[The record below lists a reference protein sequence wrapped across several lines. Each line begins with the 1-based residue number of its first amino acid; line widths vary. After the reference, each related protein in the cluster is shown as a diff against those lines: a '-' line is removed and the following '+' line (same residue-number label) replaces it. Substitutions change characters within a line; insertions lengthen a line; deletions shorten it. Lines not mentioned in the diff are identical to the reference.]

1 MKFIN
6 IKIKTS
12 AMIFISVLATG
23 LFSCQTDLLD
33 LTPRTQIAESVAFDT
48 PSRVEL
54 QVNNMY
60 AQVKSGQFLG
70 GRYQIYGDIRAN
82 DFANRTTNGVT
93 GYLVWQHTL
102 TEQSQND
109 VVNLWDAAYNAINQ
123 INIVLDGLDANQDK
137 FSGALF
143 LQADPDYTNV
153 TAVRY
158 RAEGRY
164 LRALSYH
171 SLLQLYARPYI
182 DGNGSRP
189 GLPLRL
195 KGEKDLLDNDLARAT
210 VAEVYE
216 QIIADLDFAEAN
228 LPLTYGT
235 ASLRTTRAHRNSA
248 IALKT
253 RVYLT
258 MGNYPAVITEAN
270 KIVTAAAPFT
280 ASTGVAHALQASIV
294 TTFAPPQETT
304 ETILG
309 FPFTA
314 QNAPGTQNQLGFY
327 YRASGAAAPNAGG
340 GEYALNPT
348 GIIAANANF
357 PASDARRGF
366 FYLFPTTGTT
376 TYLGKYPSGT
386 PYLDKAHVQRYSE
399 VLLNLSEAL
408 ARTNGG
414 VDARSLDL
422 LNAVRKRSDAAFT
435 WAPADNTAL
444 IEAILLERRIEFIGE
459 GLRNSDIMRLNGTFP
474 AKASVPA
481 LAPASNVY
489 VWPIPATELQTNA
502 LMTRNE

>member
-1 MKFIN
+1 MKMIN

-12 AMIFISVLATG
+12 AVIFLTVFATG

-33 LTPRTQIAESVAFDT
+33 ITPRTSLAESVAFDT

-60 AQVKSGQFLG
+60 TQVKSGQFFG

-82 DFANRTTNGVT
+82 DFVNRTTNGVT
-93 GYLVWQHTL
+93 GYLVWQHTI

-109 VVNLWDAAYNAINQ
+109 VVNVWDAAYNAINQ
-123 INIVLDGLDANQDK
+123 INLVLDGLDANEAK
-137 FSGALF
+137 FSGPLF
-143 LQADPDYTNV
+143 LQVDPNYATA
-153 TAVRY
+153 TAVNF
-158 RAEGRY
+158 RAEARY
-164 LRALSYH
+164 LRALCYH
-171 SLLQLYARPYI
+171 SLLQLYARPFI

-195 KGEKDLLDNDLARAT
+195 KGEKDLSGNDMARST
-210 VAEVYE
+210 VADVYT
-216 QIIADLDFAEAN
+216 QIISDLDFAEAN
-228 LPLTYGT
+228 LPLTYSN

-258 MGNYPAVITEAN
+258 MGNYAAVITEAN
-270 KIVTAAAPFT
+270 KIVPAVAPFT
-280 ASTGVAHALQASIV
+280 ASSGVAHALQSSIV
-294 TTFAPPQETT
+294 NTFAPPQETT

-327 YRASGAAAPNAGG
+327 YRASGSTAPNPGG

-348 GIIAANANF
+348 GIFAANPNF
-357 PASDARRGF
+357 PATDARRGF
-366 FYLFPTTGTT
+366 FYAVGTT
-376 TYLGKYPSGT
+376 QYLGKYPSGT
-386 PYLDKAHVQRYSE
+386 PYLDKAHVMRWSE
-399 VLLNLSEAL
+399 VLLNLSEAI
-408 ARTNGG
+408 ARTTAG
-414 VDARSLDL
+414 VDARSLAL
-422 LNAVRKRSDAAFT
+422 LNAVRKRSDATFT

-444 IEAILLERRIEFIGE
+444 TDAIMLERRIEFLGE

-481 LAPASNVY
+481 VAPSSAVY
-489 VWPIPATELQTNA
+489 VWPIPATELQTNN